1 MIISYSTYKNLSFK
15 TSVSKTLKTSISLTE
30 VMDNK
35 PQGTFD
41 EQFFIQL
48 EHRMK
53 LAAKNNNDIEHIY
66 TRQQKDSF
74 EHEQQFNEELSILK
88 EEIQHIKELTHTL
101 RKTIFTLGH
110 QLKNKVTSRSVELVQ
125 EKIDAWP
132 LEAYATK
139 KEVPQLFDKH
149 AKNNLP

>member
-1 MIISYSTYKNLSFK
+1 MILSYSTYKNLSFK
-15 TSVSKTLKTSISLTE
+15 TPVSKTLKTSIPLSK

-41 EQFFIQL
+41 EKFFIQL
-48 EHRMK
+48 EHRMR
-53 LAAKNNNDIEHIY
+53 LAAKNNTDIEHIY
-66 TRQQKDSF
+66 TRQEKDSF
-74 EHEQQFNEELSILK
+74 EHEQQFTEELKQVK

-139 KEVPQLFDKH
+139 KEVPKLFEKY
-149 AKNNLP
+149 AKK